1 MPLLQ
6 TKLYR
11 PPIPA
16 DHVNRT
22 RLKARL
28 EKNLDRPVA
37 LVIAPAGYGKSTL
50 VSYWLEDSARPS
62 VWLSLDEADNDL
74 HLFLSYVIT
83 AVHSIYP
90 EALNETADLID
101 APTLPPTPTLLVTF
115 LNELDRIPSPFI
127 VVLDDIHRIQNQ
139 LIYEFLN
146 GLLQHPPRSL
156 QLVLVGRCDPL
167 LPIATLRAK
176 GLLSEFRM
184 WDLLFTPEETFE
196 LLQRMLGRQGTQAM
210 AAEWT
215 QKTEG
220 WVTGLRLA
228 ALAMRGRNLSSQQLL
243 QLQGNTR
250 YVMDYLVSE
259 VLDKQPPGIRRLLL
273 NTAILHRFC
282 APLCEALDST
292 HVTTE
297 MNGITGQAF
306 IQFLRENN
314 LFVIPLDTE
323 DRWFRYHHLFG
334 DFLERQ
340 LRTQRKPDDVV
351 ALNKAAGDWFASQ
364 GLITEAIEH
373 ALAAGDAEQ
382 AAQAVETH
390 RDEAFIA
397 DRWFAVHRWLTML
410 PADIKQQRPKLLLT
424 EAWIA
429 NLQHQMERVPLLLQ
443 KAEAL
448 MDNQTADPSLAGE
461 LAFFKGYVVYWEGQA
476 ERCIQ
481 YNETAIAKLAGKTS
495 PFIGEAELMLGLA
508 RCMAGQTGRAIRDL
522 KRKIQATDASEGQS
536 LSRLIAGLA
545 FIHLISGDLPQA
557 RLEARHL
564 QQVAEAFKMRLTL
577 AWSAYMCACAHLHAG
592 EFEAAM
598 GHFADAEAKRYAL
611 EPMAALDALVGL
623 ALTQQLKGLNHD
635 ARETVGRLATF
646 IHELNAPQY
655 GSILHSCEARIA
667 LLRGDVTSAIKI
679 TQMIHDAPLPGNLV
693 MWLESPPITKARVL
707 VAHGS
712 PESLDS
718 AARLLGDIRHQSE
731 ICRFTCQTIEVTV
744 IESLLLERQ
753 GLTEEALTA
762 LEKVVI
768 LAVPLGWIRPFIEA
782 GPSMVNLLMQLR
794 TRKGVSNPVEI
805 LLAALKAHAKMTI
818 VQGENGPPADVKW
831 PPTVSTVFQHL
842 VEPLSHRELDVLEL
856 LAQRL
861 QNKEIAARLGVSL
874 STIKTHLKNIYQKLD
889 VNSRRT
895 AVEKATAL
903 GIFSHR

>member
-16 DHVNRT
+16 DHVSRT

-37 LVIAPAGYGKSTL
+37 LVTAPAGYGKSTL

-62 VWLSLDEADNDL
+62 TWLSLDEADNDL
-74 HLFLSYVIT
+74 HLFLSYVVA

-127 VVLDDIHRIQNQ
+127 IVLDDIHCIQNP

-146 GLLQHPPRSL
+146 GLLQHPPRSM
-156 QLVLVGRCDPL
+156 QLVLVGRRDPL
-167 LPIATLRAK
+167 LPIAALRAK

-184 WDLLFTPEETFE
+184 RDLLFTPEETFE
-196 LLQRMLGRQGTQAM
+196 LLQRMLGHQGTQAM
-210 AAEWT
+210 AVEWA

-243 QLQGNTR
+243 QLKGNTR

-259 VLDKQPPGIRRLLL
+259 VLDNQPPGIRSLLL

-282 APLCEALDST
+282 APLCEALGST
-292 HVTTE
+292 PGTTE
-297 MNGITGQAF
+297 KNGMTGQAF

-334 DFLERQ
+334 DLLERQ
-340 LRTQRKPDDVV
+340 LRAQRKSDDVI
-351 ALNKAAGDWFASQ
+351 ALHSAAGDWFASQ

-390 RDEAFIA
+390 RDGAFIA
-397 DRWFAVHRWLTML
+397 DRWFAVHRWMAML
-410 PADIKQQRPKLLLT
+410 PGDIKQQRPKLLLT

-448 MDNQTADPSLAGE
+448 MNHQTADPSLAGE
-461 LAFFKGYVVYWEGQA
+461 LAFFNGYVVYWEGQA

-481 YNETAIAKLAGKTS
+481 YNEAAIAKLAGKKS

-508 RCMAGQTGRAIRDL
+508 RCMAGQTERTVRDV
-522 KRKIQATDASEGQS
+522 KRKIQATDASEGQ
-536 LSRLIAGLA
+536 LISRLVAGLA
-545 FIHLISGDLPQA
+545 FIHLICGDLPQA
-557 RLEARHL
+557 RLEARRL
-564 QQVAEAFKMRLTL
+564 QQVAEAFNMRLTL
-577 AWSAYMCACAHLHAG
+577 AWAAYMSGCAHLHAG
-592 EFEAAM
+592 AFEAAL
-598 GHFADAEAKRYAL
+598 GYFADAETKRYAL
-611 EPMAALDALVGL
+611 EPMAALDALAGL
-623 ALTQQLKGLNHD
+623 ALTQQLRGLGHD
-635 ARETVGRLATF
+635 ARATVGRLATF
-646 IHELNAPQY
+646 THGLKAPQY
-655 GSILHSCEARIA
+655 VSMVHSCEARIA
-667 LLRGDVTSAIKI
+667 LLRGDVTSAIQI
-679 TQMIHDAPLPGNLV
+679 TQMIHDTPMPGNLF

-712 PESLDS
+712 PESLES
-718 AARLLGDIRHQSE
+718 AVRLLGDIRHQSE
-731 ICRFTCQTIEVTV
+731 TCRFTCQTIEVTL
-744 IESLLLERQ
+744 IEALLLERQ
-753 GLTEEALTA
+753 GLTEKALTA
-762 LEKVVI
+762 LGKVVAV
-768 LAVPLGWIRPFIEA
+768 AVPLGWIRPFIEA
-782 GPSMVNLLMQLR
+782 GPSMENLLMQLR
-794 TRKGVSNPVEI
+794 TRKGLANPVDI
-805 LLAALKAHAKMTI
+805 LLGALEAHAKMAI
-818 VQGENGPPADVKW
+818 VQGENGPPADVKRG
-831 PPTVSTVFQHL
+831 PTVSTLSQPL

-861 QNKEIAARLGVSL
+861 QNKEIAARLGVSP
-874 STIKTHLKNIYQKLD
+874 STVKTHLKNIYQKLD
-889 VNSRRT
+889 ANSRRT

-903 GIFSHR
+903 GILSHR

>member
-1 MPLLQ
+1 
-6 TKLYR
+6 
-11 PPIPA
+11 
-16 DHVNRT
+16 
-22 RLKARL
+22 
-28 EKNLDRPVA
+28 
-37 LVIAPAGYGKSTL
+37 
-50 VSYWLEDSARPS
+50 
-62 VWLSLDEADNDL
+62 
-74 HLFLSYVIT
+74 
-83 AVHSIYP
+83 
-90 EALNETADLID
+90 
-101 APTLPPTPTLLVTF
+101 
-115 LNELDRIPSPFI
+115 
-127 VVLDDIHRIQNQ
+127 
-139 LIYEFLN
+139 
-146 GLLQHPPRSL
+146 
-156 QLVLVGRCDPL
+156 
-167 LPIATLRAK
+167 
-176 GLLSEFRM
+176 
-184 WDLLFTPEETFE
+184 
-196 LLQRMLGRQGTQAM
+196 M

-215 QKTEG
+215 QKTDG

-243 QLQGNTR
+243 RLQGDTR

-259 VLDKQPPGIRRLLL
+259 VLDHQPPGVRSLLL

-282 APLCEALDST
+282 APLCEALGST
-292 HVTTE
+292 PGTTE
-297 MNGITGQAF
+297 KNGMTGQAF

-334 DFLERQ
+334 DLLERQ

-448 MDNQTADPSLAGE
+448 MDHQATDPSLAGE

-495 PFIGEAELMLGLA
+495 SFIGEAELMLGLA
-508 RCMAGQTGRAIRDL
+508 RCMAGQTERAIRDL
-522 KRKIQATDASEGQS
+522 KRKIQATDASEGQ
-536 LSRLIAGLA
+536 LISRLVAGLA
-545 FIHLISGDLPQA
+545 FIHLIGGDLAQA
-557 RLEARHL
+557 RLEARRL
-564 QQVAEAFKMRLTL
+564 RQVAEAFKMRLTL
-577 AWSAYMCACAHLHAG
+577 AWSVYMCACAHLHAG
-592 EFEAAM
+592 EFEAAL
-598 GHFADAEAKRYAL
+598 GHFADAETETKRYAL
-611 EPMAALDALVGL
+611 EPMGALDAMAGL
-623 ALTQQLKGLNHD
+623 ALTQQLRGMTHD

-646 IHELNAPQY
+646 THELKAPQY
-655 GSILHSCEARIA
+655 VSMVHSCEARIA

-679 TQMIHDAPLPGNLV
+679 TQMIHDTPTPGNLF

-712 PESLDS
+712 PESLES
-718 AARLLGDIRHQSE
+718 AVRLLGDIRHQSE
-731 ICRFTCQTIEVTV
+731 TCRFTCQTIEVTV
-744 IESLLLERQ
+744 IEALLLERQ
-753 GLTEEALTA
+753 GLTEKALTA

-794 TRKGVSNPVEI
+794 TRKGLASPVEI
-805 LLAALKAHAKMTI
+805 ILAALEAHAKMPI

-831 PPTVSTVFQHL
+831 APTVSTVSQPL

-874 STIKTHLKNIYQKLD
+874 SIVKTHLRNIYQKLD
-889 VNSRRT
+889 ANSRRT

-903 GIFSHR
+903 RILAHR